1 MRTNDSGVLV
11 LDEWFEAIDKLP
23 PKQYKQIIITMYL
36 VQRKGEEVPEFE
48 GKSEPLAKIIFPHI
62 CRRISKPRA
71 KKSVLESV
79 YGLDPET
86 AKLQEVLLRK
96 TKEMQEWNK

>member
-1 MRTNDSGVLV
+1 MRSSDSGVLI

-23 PKQYKQIIITMYL
+23 PKQYKQIIRAMYS

-62 CRRISKPRA
+62 CRRISKPKA
-71 KKSVLESV
+71 GKSVLESV
-79 YGLDPET
+79 YGLDSET
-86 AKLQEVLLRK
+86 AKIQEVLLRK
-96 TKEMQEWNK
+96 TKEMQEWNR